1 VGKDQERASKI
12 ISSIHTFYM
21 RTIILLFF
29 SMYVGAHIL
38 MSTVHADNNYQ
49 VERHKMVKDQIEAR
63 GVKNPRVLNALREI
77 PRHEFIIGSRLE
89 EAYADYPL
97 SIGYG
102 QTISQPYIV
111 GFMTELL
118 HVDAESV
125 VLEIGTGSGYQ
136 AAVLAAIAKQV
147 YTIEII
153 PELATRAQATLQRL
167 GYENITV
174 RAGDGYIGWEE
185 HAPFDAIIITA
196 AAPEIPQ
203 PLFSQLKKG
212 GRMVLPVN
220 AGVGYQMLK
229 VVTKNEQGDLR
240 AVDTI
245 PVRFV
250 PFVRSPEGE

>member
-1 VGKDQERASKI
+1 VGKDQKRASKI
-12 ISSIHTFYM
+12 IASIRTRYM

-29 SMYVGAHIL
+29 SMYIGAHML
-38 MSTVHADNNYQ
+38 MSTVHAENNYQ
-49 VERHKMVKDQIEAR
+49 AERYKMVKDQIAAR
-63 GVKNPRVLNALREI
+63 GVNDSRVLNALREI
-77 PRHEFIIGSRLE
+77 PRHEFIVGSRLE

-97 SIGYG
+97 SIGNG

-111 GFMTELL
+111 GYMTELL
-118 HVDAESV
+118 HVDEESV

-136 AAVLAAIAKQV
+136 AAVLAAIVKQV

-153 PELATRAQATLQRL
+153 PELAMRAQATLQRL
-167 GYENITV
+167 GYENIMV

-185 HAPFDAIIITA
+185 YAPFDAIIITA
-196 AAPEIPQ
+196 AAPEVPQ
-203 PLFSQLKKG
+203 PLISQLKKS

-220 AGVGYQMLK
+220 AGAGYQMLK